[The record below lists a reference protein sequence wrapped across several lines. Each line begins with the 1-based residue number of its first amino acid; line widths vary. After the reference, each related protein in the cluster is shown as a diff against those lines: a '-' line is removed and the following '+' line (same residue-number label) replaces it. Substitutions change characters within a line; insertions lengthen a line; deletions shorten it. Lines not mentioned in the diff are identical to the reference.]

1 MNFKLTAAVAAV
13 IGLGAAQAAVAA
25 DLPARPVYKAPA
37 ALPMVYNWS
46 GIYIGGHIGGGW
58 SNVDAV
64 DTHGLSG
71 ADPTGGVVGV
81 DSSGF
86 LGGGQIGANWQWGSM
101 VLGLQADISAT
112 DLSASSS
119 AAPVGF
125 PTASVNYKTD
135 WVSTLTGR
143 IGYAQNNWLAYFKGG
158 VAWAHN
164 KYSVVNATPATNF
177 VGGDTETGWTIG
189 GGLEYGFSPNWSA
202 FIEYDYID
210 LGSRV
215 ITAVDTFGQGPASET
230 IKQDIQMV
238 KAGINY
244 RFSTMGGRG
253 GW

>member
-1 MNFKLTAAVAAV
+1 MNFKLTAAVAAI

-37 ALPMVYNWS
+37 AMPMIYNWS

-58 SNVDAV
+58 NNVDV
-64 DTHGLSG
+64 LG
-71 ADPTGGVVGV
+71 AGAN
-81 DSSGF
+81 SSGF
-86 LGGGQIGANWQWGSM
+86 IGGGQIGANWQWGSM

-112 DLSASSS
+112 DLSDTSSLATTS
-119 AAPVGF
+119 A
-125 PTASVNYKTD
+125 NYKTD

-158 VAWAHN
+158 AAWAHN
-164 KYSVVNATPATNF
+164 KYSVVDPGVSNYTGN
-177 VGGDTETGWTIG
+177 DTETGWTVG

-202 FIEYDYID
+202 FIEYNYID
-210 LGSRV
+210 LGTRNV
-215 ITAVDTFGQGPASET
+215 TLVDPVLGAAVTPV
-230 IKQDIQMV
+230 KQDIQMV

-244 RFSTMGGRG
+244 RFNTMAGPG